1 MRAFPLS
8 LLFAVTAA
16 APALAQDATPGP
28 PPPVIRPDDGALTC
42 AQMAEEAGTIS
53 KALGEEGDG
62 PMFGRFGGVLRQG
75 AAMLVPGA
83 GVVIAGADAL
93 NQPEQERKLA
103 QALNQMNR
111 WYYLNGLY
119 IGRGCNAPAPS
130 TAPSMSPPVVQPPAG
145 G

>member
-1 MRAFPLS
+1 MRALPLS
-8 LLFAVTAA
+8 LLFAVATA

-28 PPPVIRPDDGALTC
+28 PPPVIRPDDGAMTC
-42 AQMAEEAGTIS
+42 AQMAEEAGGIS
-53 KALGEEGDG
+53 KALGEADSDG

-75 AAMLVPGA
+75 AAMLIPGA
-83 GVVIAGADAL
+83 GIAIAGADAL

-103 QALNQMNR
+103 LALNQMNR

-119 IGRGCNAPAPS
+119 IGRGCNAPAPQVVP
-130 TAPSMSPPVVQPPAG
+130 APPPVQPPAG